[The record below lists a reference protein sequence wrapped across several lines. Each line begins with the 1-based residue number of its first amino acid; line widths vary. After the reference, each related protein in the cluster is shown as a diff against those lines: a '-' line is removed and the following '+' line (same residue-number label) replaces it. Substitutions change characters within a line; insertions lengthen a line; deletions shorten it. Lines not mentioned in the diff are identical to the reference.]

1 MLNINFD
8 TFQGEKSLLS
18 VILDADSFFYAVIES
33 DTHRMLSFGNIPL
46 DGGADQAL
54 KSIAGK
60 YNPENVFFATKT
72 QFFHLGQ
79 SVDVQSK
86 ELGFEAQNSTFKH
99 ISFEILS
106 RFSNYNW
113 RHFSTCLSAS
123 FKNLEEGIY
132 LFKGETSIDVAIQL
146 GGVMQFFNRYKCM
159 MAEDVLYYIRL
170 VIEKSGL
177 PLDGKPIYL
186 GGLIDQESSIHYL
199 MKNYVEQVKF
209 MNKPA
214 YALPS
219 SVFHPSHYFIDHL
232 INIECA
238 S

>member
-33 DTHRMLSFGNIPL
+33 DRSRLLSFGSIPL
-46 DGGADQAL
+46 DSRAEQAL
-54 KSIAGK
+54 RSISDK
-60 YNPENVFFATKT
+60 YIPQQSFFATKT

-79 SVDVQSK
+79 SVDVQSV
-86 ELGFEAQNSTFKH
+86 ELGFEAQNSKFGH

-106 RFSNYNW
+106 RYSHYGW
-113 RHFSTCLSAS
+113 RHFSTCLSS
-123 FKNLEEGIY
+123 CFKMMDEGIY
-132 LFKGETSIDVAIQL
+132 LIKGESSIDIAVQI
-146 GGVMQFFNRYKCM
+146 GGVMHYFNRYKCL
-159 MAEDVLYYIRL
+159 MAEDVLYYTRL

-177 PLDGKPIYL
+177 PLDGKPVYL

-199 MKNYVEQVKF
+199 MKNYVDQVVF
-209 MNKPA
+209 MNKPTFM
-214 YALPS
+214 LPT
-219 SVFHPSHYFIDHL
+219 SVLHPTHYYIDHL
-232 INIECA
+232 INIGCE